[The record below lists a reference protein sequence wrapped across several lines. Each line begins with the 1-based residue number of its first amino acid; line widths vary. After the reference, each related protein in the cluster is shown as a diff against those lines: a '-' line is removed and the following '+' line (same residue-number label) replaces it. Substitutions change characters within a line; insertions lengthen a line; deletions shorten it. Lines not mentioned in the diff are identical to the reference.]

1 MTSSHVNLNSEDL
14 HWRGR
19 QYEHIVSKD
28 PIVFEL
34 PLQSKDELRKARN
47 KHRRLGIDESGKCR
61 ANHEST
67 AIQCVVLMDE
77 KPMVNHDPEYVRQQ
91 GDVRVKSN
99 PVATVAFKYP
109 QYGWPEIHLAFAWS
123 GENVDRPFA
132 HATIHCNR
140 HELFCNARGLPKS
153 EDEDE
158 GSGTAVLF
166 NIFVD
171 PEAIDFHVSDAVAS
185 ELQRRLGSAAVQAFH
200 DVRSRLQNLEHETK
214 FEFICTSNNR
224 IPATSIQRFTDSWA
238 GELEDPLAPLA
249 ANAMKSYKFTRGNML
264 PPSEVGFTGH
274 DPAKMRFSDGKERSA
289 ILAYA
294 TYYEQLYDK
303 GTHGNLEAQTFQSRA
318 FGLKESKV
326 DGEFTEYLFMVKVD
340 NAKDM
345 QMMPRPG
352 KEDFEV
358 QDGTA
363 VLFNRLLSKCS
374 GAEIVR
380 DLVDVRTIP
389 LVQGHEADL
398 VIFDTV
404 RTTSL
409 GFLAEHSNVCLTRAK
424 YGLIVVGSSQC
435 WMGASAGAFQN
446 LKSYFVDRDAVR
458 TYKKPTFALDCA
470 RCHEAH
476 ATKDCKWQANCPNC
490 PEQPDH
496 HHVRNCKKEGVK
508 LSETLP
514 AGHQLVLI
522 SEDKWAKRDR
532 YTVKK
537 MARNLTM
544 LEMNSGTQSDASEA
558 EDGDVQ
564 AEKSE
569 MLIEAD
575 KFKKMLDEVPDDET
589 EHKIEEPVA
598 APGPEWNPNDW

>member
-1 MTSSHVNLNSEDL
+1 MLRVYS
-14 HWRGR
+14 
-19 QYEHIVSKD
+19 
-28 PIVFEL
+28 VFEL
-34 PLQSKDELRKARN
+34 LLRSKDELRKARN
-47 KHRRLGIDESGKCR
+47 KHRRLRIDESGKRR
-61 ANHEST
+61 ANYEST
-67 AIQCVVLMDE
+67 AIQCIVLMDE
-77 KPMVNHDPEYVRQQ
+77 KSMVNHDPEYVKQQ
-91 GDVRVKSN
+91 GNVRVKSN

-109 QYGWPEIHLAFAWS
+109 QYGWPEIHLAFA
-123 GENVDRPFA
+123 
-132 HATIHCNR
+132 
-140 HELFCNARGLPKS
+140 
-153 EDEDE
+153 
-158 GSGTAVLF
+158 
-166 NIFVD
+166 
-171 PEAIDFHVSDAVAS
+171 
-185 ELQRRLGSAAVQAFH
+185 
-200 DVRSRLQNLEHETK
+200 
-214 FEFICTSNNR
+214 
-224 IPATSIQRFTDSWA
+224 WA

-294 TYYEQLYDK
+294 TYYEQLYDE

-380 DLVDVRTIP
+380 DLVDIRTIP

-409 GFLAEHSNVCLTRAK
+409 GFLAEHTNANVCLTRAK
-424 YGLIVVGSSQC
+424 YGLIVVGSSKC

-446 LKSYFVDRDAVR
+446 LKSYFVDRDAVC
-458 TYKKPTFALDCA
+458 TYKKPTFGLDCA

-476 ATKDCKWQANCPNC
+476 ATKDCKSQINCPNC

-496 HHVRNCKKEGVK
+496 HHIRNCKKEGVK

-514 AGHQLVLI
+514 AGHQLVMI
-522 SEDKWAKRDR
+522 TEDKWAKRDR

-537 MARNLTM
+537 MARNMTL
-544 LEMNSGTQSDASEA
+544 LEINSGTQSDAPEA
-558 EDGDVQ
+558 EGGDVP

-569 MLIEAD
+569 MPIEAD
-575 KFKKMLDEVPDDET
+575 KFKKMLDDGLDE
-589 EHKIEEPVA
+589 ESEPEIEEPVDA
-598 APGPEWNPNDW
+598 SEPQGNAGAW

>member
-1 MTSSHVNLNSEDL
+1 MLRVYS
-14 HWRGR
+14 
-19 QYEHIVSKD
+19 
-28 PIVFEL
+28 VFEL
-34 PLQSKDELRKARN
+34 LLRSKDELRKARN
-47 KHRRLGIDESGKCR
+47 KHRRLRIDESGKRR
-61 ANHEST
+61 ANYEST
-67 AIQCVVLMDE
+67 AIQCIVLMDE
-77 KPMVNHDPEYVRQQ
+77 KSMVNHDPEYVKQQ
-91 GDVRVKSN
+91 GNVRVKSN

-132 HATIHCNR
+132 HATIYCNR
-140 HELFCNARGLPKS
+140 QYVKAAPVFMEPKPSEYELFSNARGLPKS

-158 GSGTAVLF
+158 GNDTAVLF
-166 NIFVD
+166 NIFVN
-171 PEAIDFHVSDAVAS
+171 PEAIDFHVSDSVAS
-185 ELQRRLGSAAVQAFH
+185 ELQRRFGSAAVQAFN
-200 DVRSRLQNLEHETK
+200 DVRSCLQNLEHETK
-214 FEFICTSNNR
+214 FEFICTS
-224 IPATSIQRFTDSWA
+224 IQRFTGSWA

-294 TYYEQLYDK
+294 TYYEQLYDE

-380 DLVDVRTIP
+380 DLVDIRTIP

-409 GFLAEHSNVCLTRAK
+409 GFLAEHTNANVCLTRAK
-424 YGLIVVGSSQC
+424 YGLIVVGSSKC

-446 LKSYFVDRDAVR
+446 LKSYFVDRDAVC
-458 TYKKPTFALDCA
+458 TYKKPTFGLDCA

-476 ATKDCKWQANCPNC
+476 ATKDCKSQINCPNC

-496 HHVRNCKKEGVK
+496 HHIRNCKKEGVK

-514 AGHQLVLI
+514 AGHQLVMI
-522 SEDKWAKRDR
+522 TEDKWAKRDR

-537 MARNLTM
+537 MARNMTL
-544 LEMNSGTQSDASEA
+544 LEINSGTQSDAPEA
-558 EDGDVQ
+558 EGGDVP

-569 MLIEAD
+569 MPIEPD
-575 KFKKMLDEVPDDET
+575 KFKKMLDDGLDE
-589 EHKIEEPVA
+589 ESEPEIEEPVDA
-598 APGPEWNPNDW
+598 SEPQGNAGAW